1 MKKRGRP
8 DLPLI
13 FLLLAFA
20 EAMHGLVAVYVHT
33 EEVIGGSVKLLF
45 FVVVVKL
52 AVFAL
57 ASVKMSASE
66 GAFFSVLTFEAL
78 AERLLEA
85 AFTVVVAVEVLT
97 EGAAFAAFFVIT
109 LEAGTERL
117 AERALFAV
125 FAIEALSEG
134 LTELVAFPFAV
145 LVE

>member
-20 EAMHGLVAVYVHT
+20 EAMHGLVAVYVHA
-33 EEVIGGSVKLLF
+33 EEVIGSSVKLLF
-45 FVVVVKL
+45 FVVVVEL
-52 AVFAL
+52 SVFAI
-57 ASVKMSASE
+57 ASVKMSAAE
-66 GAFFSVLTFEAL
+66 GAFFAVLTFEAL

-85 AFTVVVAVEVLT
+85 AFAFVVAVEVLT
-97 EGAAFAAFFVIT
+97 EGASFAAFFAFA

-125 FAIEALSEG
+125 FTIEALSEG
-134 LTELVAFPFAV
+134 LTELAAFSFPV
-145 LVE
+145 LIE